1 MQASIDLQGCIGC
14 GMCEQTA
21 PEVFSFDGNI
31 AKVISGTVAPHN
43 MEAAKLAA
51 TQCPVNVIHIDA

>member
-1 MQASIDLQGCIGC
+1 MKATIDSEGCMGC

-31 AKVISGTVAPHN
+31 AKVICSTVAPHQE
-43 MEAAKLAA
+43 EAAKLAA